1 MTAAD
6 LADVADIDATVESDH
21 YLHINRE
28 GEGIAVRWII
38 EPRPLRQA
46 RVHRPRMN
54 DDVVFTIRQ
63 IINQIEQ
70 GIAVVA
76 EHDQQIMAF
85 AAARPDLE
93 AETMRLMDLRVDF
106 DSRREGLGSA
116 LLFYIVQEAR
126 KLGLRAV
133 TAHVASD
140 NFPAVQLLAKLNFE
154 LAGLDTHFKSNH
166 DLVKD
171 SVSLFWYLPLG

>member
-1 MTAAD
+1 
-6 LADVADIDATVESDH
+6 
-21 YLHINRE
+21 
-28 GEGIAVRWII
+28 
-38 EPRPLRQA
+38 
-46 RVHRPRMN
+46 
-54 DDVVFTIRQ
+54 
-63 IINQIEQ
+63 
-70 GIAVVA
+70 
-76 EHDQQIMAF
+76 
-85 AAARPDLE
+85 
-93 AETMRLMDLRVDF
+93 MRLMDLRVDF